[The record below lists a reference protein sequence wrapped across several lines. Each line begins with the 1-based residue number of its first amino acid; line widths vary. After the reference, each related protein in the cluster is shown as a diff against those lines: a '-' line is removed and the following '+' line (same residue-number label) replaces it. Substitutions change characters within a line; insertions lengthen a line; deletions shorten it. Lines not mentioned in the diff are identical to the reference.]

1 MGASILPA
9 CIHNNRLYF
18 LFGKENKYN
27 DTPGFSD
34 FGGGRENNE
43 LPITTAAREG
53 SEETTGF
60 LGSGK
65 DIMKM
70 MKKRGVYKIDYK
82 ITPKNCYRV
91 HIFPYKYDPMLPF
104 YYNNNQKF
112 IQDHIPNVVKN
123 TKIFE
128 KSELRWISADELPKM
143 KSQFRNFYRGFVP
156 ILYDNRHNIKR
167 FISKSEKKI
176 IHPPNTNTRRSNKKS
191 RNKTR
196 KLL

>member
-34 FGGGRENNE
+34 FGGGHENNE

-91 HIFPYKYDPMLPF
+91 HIFPYKYDHMLPF

-143 KSQFRNFYRGFVP
+143 KSRFRSFYRGFVP

-176 IHPPNTNTRRSNKKS
+176 IHPPNTRRSNKKS